1 MAQEL
6 PKTLTANVD
15 DTQELPK
22 TLTANVDDMDASL
35 SNDSKVDYTVGWE
48 DYGDGYKNIAFANH
62 AIVFTLRG
70 IKQK

>member
-1 MAQEL
+1 MTDKDKYCVLLFHEMSL
-6 PKTLTANVD
+6 
-15 DTQELPK
+15 
-22 TLTANVDDMDASL
+22 DASL